1 VNLPTDNRYLLLA
14 GLGVLALL
22 GLVSVVR
29 STRKQAHEAA
39 RALHTGAAAVSL
51 AGRSLVTGGLIVG
64 VQWLVITHVDQRSAA
79 YWLALA
85 VPAALAGYALTRA
98 FTITT
103 LTHRGGGWR

>member
-1 VNLPTDNRYLLLA
+1 MDNRHVMLA
-14 GLGVLALL
+14 GLAVLALL

-29 STRKQAHEAA
+29 STRKQAYEAA
-39 RALHTGAAAVSL
+39 RALHTGAAAVNL
-51 AGRSLVTGGLIVG
+51 AGRSLLTGALIVG
-64 VQWLVITHVDQRSAA
+64 AQWLVISHVDQRSAA

-85 VPAALAGYALTRA
+85 VPAALAGYTLTRA